1 MDGKY
6 VFISYKSEEY
16 DQAKVVKE
24 HLEKNGIPCW
34 MAPMSIRGGS
44 SYAQEIPPAIQE
56 CSVFL
61 LILSEKAQD
70 SKWVPRE
77 VDQAIN
83 CGKTIMPYMVEN
95 CPLRND
101 FSFYLTNVQRY
112 EAFRDPEETLQRMT
126 RDIQNLLGIT
136 PPAKEEPQ
144 EEQGEPKEKPEPKPK
159 LPKKKNKP
167 AAGKNKKKLPWLFG
181 GVLAALLTLVLAV
194 LLLLPKTLR
203 IGGTEFEADAFAVRL
218 ENVTLTQAD
227 VDRFS
232 EFSKIGIIR
241 LENCTLKAQ
250 DLHPM
255 GKESLTVL
263 ELVNCNLTSAQFAT
277 IDFSGVNRFT
287 ELSVSGNPLLDS
299 IAGLEVC
306 ANTLT
311 ALDISDTGIRSFDL
325 IPAFT
330 KLEELRADRTGLQ
343 DTTLLEAMIYLEE
356 LSLSGNGI
364 TSLEGL
370 KNTSKLSVVDLSHN
384 TLEDV
389 SVLSRSAA
397 CLTEVHLEYNAVGE
411 LDCLSEAN
419 GLRKVYVDGNKL
431 TSLDWLRGKKELRV
445 LSASQNLL
453 ESISGLGIGEKI
465 SYLNL
470 AHNQLQTISEGDLV
484 FQKDSYLIVDL
495 CGNSLQTLQLPQ
507 NCSYTQLAVLD
518 NPSLDFSTLKGVKGW
533 NLYFDFPEEVQ
544 LQTLKDLSFHTL
556 CIVGC
561 PLDRQVE
568 VEEGLSTEMLM
579 TKDEALDA
587 FAEKVKNA
595 GY

>member
-6 VFISYKSEEY
+6 VFVSYKSEEY
-16 DQAKVVKE
+16 DQAKAVKE

-44 SYAQEIPPAIQE
+44 SYAQEIPPAIQG

-61 LILSEKAQD
+61 LILSEKAQN

-83 CGKTIMPYMVEN
+83 SGKTIMPYMVEN
-95 CPLRND
+95 CPLRHD

-112 EAFRDPEETLQRMT
+112 EAFRDPEETLRRMT
-126 RDIQNLLGIT
+126 RDIQNMLGIT
-136 PPAKEEPQ
+136 PPAKEAPQ
-144 EEQGEPKEKPEPKPK
+144 EGQDKPEPKPK

-167 AAGKNKKKLPWLFG
+167 AAGKKGKKLPKILG
-181 GVLAALLTLVLAV
+181 GVLAALLAVVLAV
-194 LLLLPKTLR
+194 LLLQPKSLR
-203 IGGTEFEADAFAVRL
+203 IGGAEFEADAYAVRL

-227 VDRFS
+227 VNRFS
-232 EFSKIGIIR
+232 EFSKVGVIR
-241 LENCTLKAQ
+241 LENCTIEAQ
-250 DLHPM
+250 DLKPM
-255 GKESLTVL
+255 GRESLSVL
-263 ELVNCNLTSAQFAT
+263 ELVSCNLTSAQFAT

-287 ELSVSGNPLLDS
+287 KLSVSGNPLLDS

-306 ANTLT
+306 ADTLT
-311 ALDISDTGIRSFDL
+311 ALDISDTGICSFDW

-330 KLEELRADRTGLQ
+330 KLEALRADRTSLQ

-384 TLEDV
+384 ALEDV
-389 SVLSRSAA
+389 SVLGRSIA
-397 CLTEVHLEYNAVGE
+397 CLTEVHLEYNAVCE
-411 LDCLSEAN
+411 LDFLSEAN

-431 TSLDWLRGKKELRV
+431 TSLDWLRGKKELRI
-445 LSASQNLL
+445 LSASHNLIG
-453 ESISGLGIGEKI
+453 SISGLGIGEKI

-470 AHNQLQTISEGDLV
+470 AHNQLQTIGDGDLV
-484 FQKDSYLIVDL
+484 FKDDSYLMVDL

-507 NCSYTQLAVLD
+507 NCGFTQLSVLD
-518 NPSLDFSTLKGVKGW
+518 NPSLDLSTLKGVKGW
-533 NLYFDFPEEVQ
+533 NLYFDFPAEVE
-544 LQTLKDLSFHTL
+544 LQTLKDLSFYTL

-568 VEEGLSTEMLM
+568 VEEGLSTETLM
-579 TKDEALDA
+579 TKDEALEA